1 MATVTTMTAV
11 GPVPTMVTL
20 GSVATMGFLAAVI
33 TVVSVTTTVIVPRV
47 IGVVVVA
54 CVHRYLSSPE
64 NPRPWVVSGRMSAI
78 VRSSLYNRYP

>member
-1 MATVTTMTAV
+1 MATVTAMTAV

-20 GSVATMGFLAAVI
+20 GSVI
-33 TVVSVTTTVIVPRV
+33 TVVSVTTTVIVTRV
-47 IGVVVVA
+47 VGVVVVA
-54 CVHRYLSSPE
+54 CVHRYLPSPE